1 MIKSLIKILIA
12 VAIANALWHIAS
24 AYISYYKFQDAVNE
38 QAIHSGGRSETQLRN
53 KVIELAGT
61 YGEPIDPDAVAVRRE
76 EEHTI
81 VETKYIKPV
90 ALFPGYEYQWPYS
103 LKVDAFVI
111 LPTKLGGE
119 SPNPK

>member
-61 YGEPIDPDAVAVRRE
+61 YGEPIDPEAVTVRRD
-76 EEHTI
+76 EEHTRI
-81 VETKYIKPV
+81 ETSYTKPV
-90 ALFPGYEYQWPYS
+90 ALFPGYEYQWPFS

-111 LPTKLGGE
+111 VPARLND
-119 SPNPK
+119 SANPK